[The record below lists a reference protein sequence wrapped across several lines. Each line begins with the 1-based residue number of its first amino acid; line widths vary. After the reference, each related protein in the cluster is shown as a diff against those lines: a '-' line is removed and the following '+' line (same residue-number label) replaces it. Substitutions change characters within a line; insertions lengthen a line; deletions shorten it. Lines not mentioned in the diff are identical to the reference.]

1 MIQVKVRPNEP
12 IERAL
17 KRFKKKFEK
26 SGILKDY
33 KKNEYFI
40 KPTEERRIRKAQ
52 SVKRVRKQSRM
63 KNM

>member
-26 SGILKDY
+26 SGILKDF

-52 SVKRVRKQSRM
+52 SIKRVRKQSRM
-63 KNM
+63 KRI

>member
-52 SVKRVRKQSRM
+52 SIKRVRKQSRM
-63 KNM
+63 KRI

>member
-63 KNM
+63 KKM

>member
-52 SVKRVRKQSRM
+52 SIKRVRKQSRM
-63 KNM
+63 KKM